1 MSAAPTR
8 HLEQPDLRE
17 RVYALVS
24 AGDLAPLPRLLSDL
38 HPSDVADVLASL
50 EEHERVALVGALPV
64 ELASEA
70 LAEMEEA
77 EARGGLLAAL
87 APQKGAELLGTLDD
101 DDATDLIAELK
112 PEEQARVLAR
122 MSAEDAGDIR
132 RLLRF
137 EEETAGSL
145 MTTSLVAIRADL
157 TAEEAIADLRRQ
169 GREVDSFY
177 NVFVVD
183 GARRLEGTVPLDDL
197 ILAAPTTP
205 LRELVQPIDITVP
218 PDLDQEEVGRLMSRY
233 NLVSVPVVQPDGR
246 LIGRI
251 TFDDVIDVI
260 EAEQTEDLLLLA
272 GVSDEEEIRADW
284 RTAVR
289 ARLPW
294 LSINL
299 LTAAIAS
306 SVVVLFGRTIESFW
320 FLAAIMP
327 IVAGMG
333 GSSGTQSL
341 AVTVRRIALARGSF
355 EPRSDAVAKEA
366 VVGLVNGLA
375 LGIFAFTVSWIVV
388 TVMPGVSPRL
398 PWVVLL
404 ALGGNVLIAA
414 SMGALIPTALHRI
427 GVDPAIASSV
437 FLTALT
443 DMCGFLLLLGL
454 ASALLL

>member
-8 HLEQPDLRE
+8 HLKQPDLRE

-24 AGDLAPLPRLLSDL
+24 AGDLAPLPSLLSDL

-50 EEHERVALVGALPV
+50 EERERVALVGALPV

-77 EARGGLLAAL
+77 EARGDLLAAL
-87 APQKGAELLGTLDD
+87 APEKGAELLGTLDD
-101 DDATDLIAELK
+101 DDATDLVAELK

-137 EEETAGSL
+137 EEESAGSL

-157 TAEEAIADLRRQ
+157 TAEEAIEDLRRQ

-233 NLVSVPVVQPDGR
+233 NLVSVPVVQSDGR

-306 SVVVLFGRTIESFW
+306 SVVVFFGRTIESLW

-375 LGIFAFTVSWIVV
+375 LGIFAFTVGWIVV

-414 SMGALIPTALHRI
+414 SMGALIPTALHRM

>member
-1 MSAAPTR
+1 MSAAPTP
-8 HLEQPDLRE
+8 HLEQSDLRE

-24 AGDLAPLPRLLSDL
+24 AGELALLPELLSGL
-38 HPSDVADVLASL
+38 HPSDVADVLVSL
-50 EEHERVALVGALPV
+50 PERERIALVGALPI

-70 LAEMEEA
+70 LAEMEET
-77 EARGGLLAAL
+77 EARAELLAEL
-87 APQKGAELLGTLDD
+87 TPEKGAELLGALDD
-101 DDATDLIAELK
+101 DDATDLIAELA
-112 PEEQARVLAR
+112 PEDQARVLAR
-122 MSAEDAGDIR
+122 MKADDAGDIR
-132 RLLRF
+132 QLLRF
-137 EEETAGSL
+137 EEESAGSL
-145 MTTSLVAIRADL
+145 MTTSLVAVQTDL
-157 TAEEAIADLRRQ
+157 TAEEAIADLRHQ

-183 GARRLEGTVPLDDL
+183 GARRLQGTVPLDDL
-197 ILAAPTTP
+197 ILAAPATP
-205 LRELVQPIDITVP
+205 VRELVQPIDMTVR
-218 PDLDQEEVGRLMSRY
+218 PDLDQEEVGRIMSRY

-284 RTAVR
+284 RGAVR

-294 LSINL
+294 LAINL
-299 LTAAIAS
+299 LTASVAA
-306 SVVVLFGRTIESFW
+306 SVVVYFGRTIESLW

-355 EPRSDAVAKEA
+355 EPRSDAVTKEA
-366 VVGLVNGLA
+366 LVGLVNGLV
-375 LGIFAFTVSWIVV
+375 LGVFAFIVGWIVV
-388 TVMPGVSPRL
+388 AIVPGVSPRL

-414 SMGALIPTALHRI
+414 SIGALIPTALHRV
-427 GVDPAIASSV
+427 GVDPAVASSV

-454 ASALLL
+454 ASVLLL

>member
-1 MSAAPTR
+1 MSAAPTC
-8 HLEQPDLRE
+8 HLKHPDLRE

-24 AGDLAPLPRLLSDL
+24 AGDLAPLSSLLSDL

-50 EEHERVALVGALPV
+50 EERERVALVGALPV

-77 EARGGLLAAL
+77 EARGDLLAAL
-87 APQKGAELLGTLDD
+87 APEKGAELLGTLDD
-101 DDATDLIAELK
+101 DDATDLVAELK

-157 TAEEAIADLRRQ
+157 TAEEAIRDLRRQ

-183 GARRLEGTVPLDDL
+183 DARRLEGTVPLDDL

-272 GVSDEEEIRADW
+272 GVSDEEEVRADW

-306 SVVVLFGRTIESFW
+306 SIVVFFGRTIESLW

-355 EPRSDAVAKEA
+355 EPRSGAVAKEA

-375 LGIFAFTVSWIVV
+375 LGIFAFTVGWVVV

-414 SMGALIPTALHRI
+414 SMGALIPTALHRM

>member
-50 EEHERVALVGALPV
+50 EEHERVAMVGALPV

-87 APQKGAELLGTLDD
+87 APEKGAELLGTLDD

-197 ILAAPTTP
+197 ILAPPTTP

>member
-1 MSAAPTR
+1 MSAAPTPQ
-8 HLEQPDLRE
+8 LKQPDLRE
-17 RVYALVS
+17 RVHALVS
-24 AGDLAPLPRLLSDL
+24 AGELTLLPELLSDL
-38 HPSDVADVLASL
+38 HPSDVADVLISL
-50 EEHERVALVGALPV
+50 QEHERIALVRALPV

-70 LAEMEEA
+70 LAEMEET
-77 EARGGLLAAL
+77 EARAELLAAL
-87 APQKGAELLGTLDD
+87 APEKGAELLGTLDD
-101 DDATDLIAELK
+101 DDAADLIAELK

-122 MSAEDAGDIR
+122 MRAEDAGDIR
-132 RLLRF
+132 QLLRF

-145 MTTSLVAIRADL
+145 MTTSLVAVRADL
-157 TAEEAIADLRRQ
+157 TAEQAIADVRRQ

-177 NVFVVD
+177 NVFAVD
-183 GARRLEGTVPLDDL
+183 DTRRLQGTVPLDDL
-197 ILAAPTTP
+197 ILAAPATP
-205 LRELVQPIDITVP
+205 VGQLVQPIDITVH

-284 RTAVR
+284 RGAVR

-294 LSINL
+294 LAINL
-299 LTAAIAS
+299 LTASIAA
-306 SVVVLFGRTIESFW
+306 SVVVFFGSTIESLW

-333 GSSGTQSL
+333 GNSGTQSL

-355 EPRSDAVAKEA
+355 EPRSDAVTKEA
-366 VVGLVNGLA
+366 LVGLVNGLA
-375 LGIFAFTVSWIVV
+375 LGLFAFTVGWIVV
-388 TVMPGVSPRL
+388 AVIPDVSPRL

-414 SMGALIPTALHRI
+414 SMGALIPTTLHRM
-427 GVDPAIASSV
+427 GVDPAVASSV

>member
-8 HLEQPDLRE
+8 HLKQPDLRE

-24 AGDLAPLPRLLSDL
+24 ARDLVPLPDLLSDL

-50 EEHERVALVGALPV
+50 EERERVALVGALPV
-64 ELASEA
+64 ALASEA

-77 EARGGLLAAL
+77 EARGDLLAAL
-87 APQKGAELLGTLDD
+87 APEKGAELLGTLDD

-157 TAEEAIADLRRQ
+157 TAEEAIGDLRRQ

-183 GARRLEGTVPLDDL
+183 SARRLEGIVPLDDL
-197 ILAAPTTP
+197 ILAAPTTT

-233 NLVSVPVVQPDGR
+233 NLVSVPVVQSDGQ

-284 RTAVR
+284 RTAVG

-306 SVVVLFGRTIESFW
+306 SVVVFFGRTIESLW

-375 LGIFAFTVSWIVV
+375 LGIFAFTVGWVVV

-414 SMGALIPTALHRI
+414 SMGALIPTALHRM